1 MRAFCVHRGGRV
13 TAKYLRS
20 PIVSLIAK
28 SVSLRDDGR
37 KVVNSATFFRVYSEK
52 NIGIRSIEQLN
63 IRSIVFGSLA
73 NHYRDGKNN
82 KISMKR
88 N

>member
-1 MRAFCVHRGGRV
+1 M

-52 NIGIRSIEQLN
+52 I
-63 IRSIVFGSLA
+63 
-73 NHYRDGKNN
+73 
-82 KISMKR
+82 
-88 N
+88 